1 MSLVL
6 SVIIPIFLSLIHLNL
21 NRFYCRVKKPF
32 NLFVYMENKSI
43 KECLILYHKSTKLFL
58 IICSLCLF
66 FSSDLA
72 KMRAES
78 LEINYSYRVINSY
91 PHDPQAFTQGL
102 VYHQGNFY
110 EGTGLYGQS
119 SLRQIAP
126 NGEFLR
132 QIQLPTKY
140 FGEGITILGDKIY
153 QLTWRENV
161 GFVYDLASFELIET
175 FDYPTEGW
183 GLTTDGTWLIMS
195 DGSSKIF
202 YLDPA
207 NYTVV
212 KEIQVNSSQGPVEL
226 LNELE
231 YIQGL
236 IFANIWLTDQIVMIN
251 PDHGQVI
258 GWIDLTGLLEPE
270 LREKYTVDVLN
281 GIAYDQDNDRI
292 FVTGKLW
299 PRIYEIE
306 VF

>member
-1 MSLVL
+1 M
-6 SVIIPIFLSLIHLNL
+6 
-21 NRFYCRVKKPF
+21 
-32 NLFVYMENKSI
+32 
-43 KECLILYHKSTKLFL
+43 YHKSTKLFL